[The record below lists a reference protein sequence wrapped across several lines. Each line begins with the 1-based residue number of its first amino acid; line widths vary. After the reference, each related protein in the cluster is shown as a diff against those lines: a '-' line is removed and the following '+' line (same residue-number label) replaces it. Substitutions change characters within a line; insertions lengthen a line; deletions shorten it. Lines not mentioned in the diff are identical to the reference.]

1 MLDSRDTMKGMEE
14 DKTMSKKSIL
24 VMVFL
29 CSLLLGAGAQVI
41 VFGMGDPDIDAGLN
55 ELNASAKLNMPGFQ
69 AEVALAWGQPAASIT
84 VALSQGLSPG
94 EVYLAA
100 ALAHFSGKPLNVV
113 IELYKK
119 DKAKGWGALAKELGI
134 KPGSKEF
141 KLLKET
147 LEGSRKKV
155 KGKK

>member
-1 MLDSRDTMKGMEE
+1 
-14 DKTMSKKSIL
+14 MSKKSIL

-141 KLLKET
+141 KLLKEKLGGT
-147 LEGSRKKV
+147 RAKL